1 MEAPLLAVVSLQ
13 VGPSLRRFLVLLEP
27 PGTSSESW
35 DAELG
40 VEESRKGVSGFFL
53 GTRVGL
59 GLQLVLGRDGAVK
72 RAASGSDVSASNPA
86 SASDFVQLT
95 SFLCASVTF

>member
-1 MEAPLLAVVSLQ
+1 MLAFVSLQ
-13 VGPSLRRFLVLLEP
+13 VGPSLRRFLVLLAPGAAP

-40 VEESRKGVSGFFL
+40 VEDSRKGVSGFFL

-59 GLQLVLGRDGAVK
+59 GLQLVLGHDGAVK